1 MNSPKDTYMLSN
13 GVKIPCIAY
22 GTYRAENGRECVEG
36 IKCAIANGYRHIDT
50 AEFYNNEESVGQG
63 IYESGISRHD
73 IFVTTKVWNTH
84 QGFRTTIDACEGSL
98 QRLGLEYVDLYLVH
112 WPKPLAFREDYPE
125 KFYDTWS
132 AMERLYHD
140 GKVRAIG
147 VCNCLTSHLKDI
159 MRFAQV
165 KPMVLQNE
173 IHVGWMQSE
182 ATKMAKEFGMAVEAW
197 APLVKGRVFG
207 MEPLSSLAYYYG
219 KTEAQILLRYLLQ
232 KDIIPL
238 PKSVHE
244 DRIKENIDIFDFELA
259 PGDMAKLDAFEGVG
273 RIGRDPDNLEF

>member
-1 MNSPKDTYMLSN
+1 MNSPKDSYVLSN

-36 IKCAIANGYRHIDT
+36 VKCAIENGYRHIDT

-63 IYESGISRHD
+63 IYESGIARHD

-84 QGFRTTIDACEGSL
+84 QGFRTTIEACENSL
-98 QRLGLEYVDLYLVH
+98 QKLGLEFIDLYLVH
-112 WPKPLAFREDYPE
+112 WPKPKMYKDDYPE

-132 AMERLYHD
+132 AMEKLYHE

-147 VCNCLTSHLKDI
+147 VCNCLTTHLKDI
-159 MRFAQV
+159 MRYATV
-165 KPMVLQNE
+165 KPMVLQSE
-173 IHVGWMQSE
+173 IHPGWPQE
-182 ATKMAKEFGMAVEAW
+182 DVVNLAKEYGMAVEAW
-197 APLVKGRVFG
+197 APLVKGRIFG

-219 KTEAQILLRYLLQ
+219 KTEAQILVRWAIQ
-232 KDIIPL
+232 KGIIPL

-244 DRIKENIDIFDFELA
+244 DRIKENIDVFDFEIA
-259 PGDMAKLDAFEGVG
+259 PGDMAKLDAFDGIG
-273 RIGRDPDNLEF
+273 RIGRDPDNLDF